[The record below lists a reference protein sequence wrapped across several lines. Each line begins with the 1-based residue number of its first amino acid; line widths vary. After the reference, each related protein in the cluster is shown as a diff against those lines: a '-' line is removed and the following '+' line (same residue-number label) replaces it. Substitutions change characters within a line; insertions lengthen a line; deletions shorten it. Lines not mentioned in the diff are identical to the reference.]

1 MIIKVYFLDSS
12 SRAESVETWFERLR
26 AAEKELSQLITNMM
40 SSSVLLDFYEFSAFM
55 EVIAGTG
62 YGTRYIMAV
71 Y

>member
-1 MIIKVYFLDSS
+1 ML
-12 SRAESVETWFERLR
+12 L
-26 AAEKELSQLITNMM
+26 
-40 SSSVLLDFYEFSAFM
+40 SVLSEFYEFSAFM